1 MYVLPWIPSEGRRIC
16 YGGVA
21 DDNHV
26 FIPSSGWHEM
36 LESGYEFDDKDVV
49 SRDKDAVYLGCLYH
63 VWGHA
68 ITDNFKKVWYLFDN
82 TPKNKDLVYI
92 TVGNKPLPQYVFDL
106 FELIGIDLKQA
117 IHITQ
122 ITRYNN
128 VIVPENSLVNKNEIR
143 EYNPQFELTINK
155 ITSRIPILKDSYSKI
170 YFTRT
175 RLNNNRDTGESSV
188 ESIFRRH
195 GFEIVSPET
204 LSVKEQLSLVRN
216 CDIFA
221 STEGS
226 ISHSSIFC
234 KPGTKIIIIKKADF
248 VNPYTSFIN
257 DMLELKCTFIR
268 AHNSVLTPQDRPW
281 EGPFFLYR
289 SKELMSYFNNF
300 FWRPYFLYL
309 SWYEYRWGLWT
320 RIKKAYYSIKSF
332 CRIRKGVSQWFQ

>member
-155 ITSRIPILKDSYSKI
+155 ITSRIPILKDSPSKI
-170 YFTRT
+170 YLSRT
-175 RLNNNRDTGESSV
+175 RLTNNRDTGESSI
-188 ESIFRRH
+188 ERIFRER
-195 GFEIVSPET
+195 GFLIVSPEI

-216 CDIFA
+216 CQIFA

-234 KPGTKIIIIKKADF
+234 KPGTDIILIKKVDY

-289 SKELMSYFNNF
+289 SKELMSYFNKC

-332 CRIRKGVSQWFQ
+332 CRIRARIFQWFQ